1 MSITRALRPLL
12 VLLTL
17 PALSVHADRLDTLRQ
32 QAPQLP
38 QQALQAALAALEC
51 AEAAGARPASRLA
64 LIDYSL
70 PSAQQRLWLFDL
82 QAERLLLRDF
92 VAHGRASGE
101 FVAERFS
108 NLAGSHQSSLGLF
121 RGAESYDGRHGYSLR
136 LDGLELGLN
145 DQARSR
151 ALVLHG
157 ADYVAP
163 ELVASQGRMGR
174 SQGCPAVRPS
184 ISRWLV
190 DQLKD
195 GQYLFAWHPQL
206 GTTRYRRCEPFSV
219 ARSAE

>member
-1 MSITRALRPLL
+1 MFSAHRFRRWLMLLALLAS
-12 VLLTL
+12 T
-17 PALSVHADRLDTLRQ
+17 AHADRFDKLQ
-32 QAPQLP
+32 EQAPQLAP
-38 QQALQAALAALEC
+38 QALRAALAALDC
-51 AEAAGARPASRLA
+51 AGSGGAHPARRLA

-101 FVAERFS
+101 FIAEHFS
-108 NLAGSHQSSLGLF
+108 NLTGSHQSSLGLF
-121 RGAESYDGRHGYSLR
+121 IGAESYVGRHGYALR
-136 LDGLELGLN
+136 LDGLEPGLN

-174 SQGCPAVRPS
+174 SQGCPAVRKE

-190 DQLKD
+190 NQLKD

-206 GTTRYRRCEPFSV
+206 GTTRYQRCEPFSV